1 MKMPESFMEV
11 GINKNNLA
19 PAAIAMANQ
28 VLPHLAT
35 GVG

>member
-11 GINKNNLA
+11 GIKNNLA